1 MNLIE
6 INPEIRFGQPII
18 TGTRITVEDVL
29 SWLSN
34 GLSKF
39 EIKSNYI
46 ELNDDQIDACLAYAA
61 SKELKSQISN

>member
-18 TGTRITVEDVL
+18 KGTRIAVNDVL
-29 SWLSN
+29 NWLSN

-39 EIKSNYI
+39 EIKSNYN
-46 ELNDDQIDACLAYAA
+46 ELTDDQIDACLKFAA
-61 SKELKSQISN
+61 SKELKSQVSE